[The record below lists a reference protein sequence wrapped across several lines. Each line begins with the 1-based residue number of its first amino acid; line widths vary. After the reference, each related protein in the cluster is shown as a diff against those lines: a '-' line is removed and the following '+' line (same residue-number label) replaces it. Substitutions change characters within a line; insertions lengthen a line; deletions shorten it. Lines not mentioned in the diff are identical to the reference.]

1 MFCFFKLGTAEFGG
15 LGGPGGPKDTS
26 KRPQQN
32 RRTFEM
38 VSGAAAPETI
48 SKRHS
53 TTLEL
58 VSRAAGAAPPP
69 QKKNTHTQ
77 NTTIDILQSS
87 HLVFPE
93 NISARTAAPRPRYPE
108 AMKRTASMP
117 TPEELETKKTMTM
130 TKIALIFGTTDLGHL
145 VVVVIP
151 ISRP

>member
-1 MFCFFKLGTAEFGG
+1 MWGK
-15 LGGPGGPKDTS
+15 
-26 KRPQQN
+26 
-32 RRTFEM
+32 
-38 VSGAAAPETI
+38 
-48 SKRHS
+48 
-53 TTLEL
+53 
-58 VSRAAGAAPPP
+58 
-69 QKKNTHTQ
+69 
-77 NTTIDILQSS
+77 TTIDILQSS

-93 NISARTAAPRPRYPE
+93 NISARTAAPRPGYPE